1 MATLNL
7 LYKDEIK
14 INDKITI
21 NIPTVGEVIDN
32 EDEYYTLISMLTAS
46 PIHYM
51 LALEEVG
58 VDFTTI
64 NDFDL
69 FLLLFGKIR
78 EMKTWLVFKDLDMS
92 SFKITADVEHG
103 KMILRDDIHDITI
116 DRMLHMKIS
125 NTFRKLN
132 NIEKDRRKPGNKEA
146 REYMMQRAREK
157 AKRKKRMQ
165 ESQLEQQVIALV
177 NTEQFNYRYDNVR
190 DITIYQFS
198 QSVRQIQKKI
208 DFDHKMLGIYT
219 GNVDPKKMS
228 QDELNWLTNK
238 N

>member
-78 EMKTWLVFKDLDMS
+78 EMKTWLVFKDLDMR

>member
-78 EMKTWLVFKDLDMS
+78 EMKTWLVFNP
-92 SFKITADVEHG
+92 A
-103 KMILRDDIHDITI
+103 
-116 DRMLHMKIS
+116 
-125 NTFRKLN
+125 
-132 NIEKDRRKPGNKEA
+132 RR
-146 REYMMQRAREK
+146 RCR
-157 AKRKKRMQ
+157 
-165 ESQLEQQVIALV
+165 S
-177 NTEQFNYRYDNVR
+177 
-190 DITIYQFS
+190 
-198 QSVRQIQKKI
+198 
-208 DFDHKMLGIYT
+208 YT
-219 GNVDPKKMS
+219 G
-228 QDELNWLTNK
+228 
-238 N
+238 

>member
-1 MATLNL
+1 
-7 LYKDEIK
+7 
-14 INDKITI
+14 
-21 NIPTVGEVIDN
+21 
-32 EDEYYTLISMLTAS
+32 
-46 PIHYM
+46 M

-177 NTEQFNYRYDNVR
+177 TRENSTE
-190 DITIYQFS
+190 
-198 QSVRQIQKKI
+198 
-208 DFDHKMLGIYT
+208 
-219 GNVDPKKMS
+219 
-228 QDELNWLTNK
+228 
-238 N
+238 